1 MVGMGSK
8 QMSEQNVGKLKSY
21 KRSESELEFGRILA
35 FSDAVFAIAM
45 TILVLTI
52 TVPNIPDRL
61 VADELPGKI
70 ADLWPHLFSYLLS
83 FAVIGVHW
91 IGHHVIFSRIVRYDM
106 RLVAINLAFLCF
118 IALLPFPTELLG
130 EYGDQAISVVI
141 YATNLTILGVLQ
153 TWLFVH
159 AIRRGLLRESISD
172 EEEKHW
178 IANLVFKPIIFGASI
193 PIAIFVSPSL
203 AQYSW
208 ILLLVLRPFLRRYLS
223 IPDDQDG
230 DDTGSKPANN
240 R

>member
-1 MVGMGSK
+1 MSK
-8 QMSEQNVGKLKSY
+8 ANERKLAPY
-21 KRSESELEFGRILA
+21 ERSESELEFGRILS

-45 TILVLTI
+45 TILVLAI
-52 TVPNIPDRL
+52 AVPNIPDRL
-61 VADELPGKI
+61 VAEELPGKV

-83 FAVIGVHW
+83 FAVIGLHW
-91 IGHHVIFSRIVRYDM
+91 IGHHMIFARIVRYDM

-130 EYGDQAISVVI
+130 EYGDQAITVVI
-141 YATNLTILGVLQ
+141 YASNLTILGVLQ

-159 AIRRGLLRESISD
+159 AARRGLLRESISS
-172 EEEKHW
+172 EEVKRS

-193 PIAIFVSPSL
+193 PIAIFISPSL

-223 IPDDQDG
+223 MPEEGDG
-230 DDTGSKPANN
+230 EDVDAEP
-240 R
+240 RV